1 MSTSRSFEHV
11 QLAAQLAD
19 LKQEHYQT
27 LLTLNGLL
35 AILTN
40 KGIVNDNELS
50 RMMQRIDRT
59 LEELIADLAHPKAL
73 ADQRK

>member
-1 MSTSRSFEHV
+1 MSTTRAFEHM

-19 LKQEHYQT
+19 LKQDHYQT

-40 KGIVNDNELS
+40 KGIINDRELS
-50 RMMQRIDRT
+50 RMMQRIDHT
-59 LEELIADLAHPKAL
+59 LDELIADLAHPKAL
-73 ADQRK
+73 ADQQK

>member
-1 MSTSRSFEHV
+1 MTTSRTYEHV

-35 AILTN
+35 AILTS
-40 KGIVNDNELS
+40 KGIVNDGELT

>member
-1 MSTSRSFEHV
+1 MSTTQAFEHM

-19 LKQEHYQT
+19 LKQDHYQT

-40 KGIVNDNELS
+40 KGIINDRELS
-50 RMMQRIDRT
+50 RMMQRIDHT

-73 ADQRK
+73 ADQQK

>member
-1 MSTSRSFEHV
+1 MSTTHTFEHM

-19 LKQEHYQT
+19 LKQDHYQT

-40 KGIVNDNELS
+40 KGIINDRELS
-50 RMMQRIDRT
+50 RMMQRIDHT

-73 ADQRK
+73 ADQQK

>member
-1 MSTSRSFEHV
+1 MSTTRSLEHM

-19 LKQEHYQT
+19 LKQDHYQT

-40 KGIVNDNELS
+40 KGIINDRELS
-50 RMMQRIDRT
+50 RMMQRIDHT
-59 LEELIADLAHPKAL
+59 LEELIADLAHPKVL
-73 ADQRK
+73 ADQQK

>member
-1 MSTSRSFEHV
+1 MTTSRTYEHV

-35 AILTN
+35 AILTS
-40 KGIVNDNELS
+40 KGIVNDGELT

-59 LEELIADLAHPKAL
+59 LEELISDLAHPKAL